1 MDEAMGGEHTAE
13 AGIEAGI
20 CETLAAQGFAVSL
33 CGFSAIDHYLG
44 WDSLPFVLIETD
56 AGLSDLARHF
66 EGLRFPGASFADGAV
81 EQGGRCYLFRCIDSE
96 ETPVS
101 SQNRSFSFKLLGF
114 NQDWKTRRFR
124 DPGGFYPLLRQL
136 RDGDVTMPYGVAL
149 PNKAAPVGNLGLR
162 PHGNGSNS
170 IFNRGLTL
178 APPPPFWE
186 GLDRETDGWRA
197 VMDGALILARYSL
210 GEDPRLREINQ
221 IAALIQRLPKGPA
234 PSEEAQRTLLMGL
247 LTSPHPGF
255 GLELLKASGFIGELW
270 PELALLDDVD
280 HSKEF
285 HPEGNVWNH
294 TLETFRYRKTAI
306 NGRTA
311 AAQRAAYDFRLSLAL
326 LLHDVGK
333 PISESSGSHRFEG
346 HAELG
351 ARQARKFLERLGF
364 GPALIGDIYY
374 LVKNHMLPAAL
385 PRLPLI
391 RTQEIMESPLFPT
404 LMELYRCDES
414 SSFKGLDGYYESS
427 AAYQSYLRNRRN
439 PYRSADG
446 KKLGRREMTNSSMYR

>member
-1 MDEAMGGEHTAE
+1 MGDEHTAE
-13 AGIEAGI
+13 AGIGRAGV
-20 CETLAAQGFAVSL
+20 CATLAAQGYAVTL
-33 CGFSAIDHYLG
+33 CGFSAIDRYLG

-66 EGLRFPGASFADGAV
+66 EGLRFPGASLADGAV
-81 EQGGRCYLFRCIDSE
+81 EQGGHCYFFRCIDSE
-96 ETPVS
+96 EVPAD
-101 SQNRSFSFKLLGF
+101 SQNRRPSYKLLGF

-149 PNKAAPVGNLGLR
+149 PNNAAPVGNPGLR
-162 PHGNGSNS
+162 PHGNGSSS

-178 APPPPFWE
+178 DPPPPFWE
-186 GLDRETDGWRA
+186 GLEKAAGYWRA
-197 VMDGALILARYSL
+197 VMDGAVILARYSL
-210 GEDPRLREINQ
+210 DEEPRIREINQ
-221 IAALIQRLPKGPA
+221 IAALLQQLPKGP
-234 PSEEAQRTLLMGL
+234 PPNEEEQRTLLMGL
-247 LTSPHPGF
+247 LSSPRPGF
-255 GLELLKASGFIGELW
+255 GLELLKTSGFIAELW

-285 HPEGNVWNH
+285 HPEGNVWKH
-294 TLETFRYRKTAI
+294 TMETFRYRKTAI
-306 NGRTA
+306 NSKTN
-311 AAQRAAYDFRLSLAL
+311 YDFRLSLGL

-333 PISESSGSHRFEG
+333 PISASSGNHRFEA

-364 GPALIGDIYY
+364 ERPLIEDIYY

-427 AAYQSYLRNRRN
+427 AAYQAYLRNRRN

-446 KKLGRREMTNSSMYR
+446 KKLGRREMTNAH